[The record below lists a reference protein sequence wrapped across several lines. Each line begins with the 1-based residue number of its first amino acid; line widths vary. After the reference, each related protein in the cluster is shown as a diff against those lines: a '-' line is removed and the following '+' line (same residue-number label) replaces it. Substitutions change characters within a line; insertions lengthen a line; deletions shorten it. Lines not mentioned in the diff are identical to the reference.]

1 MRQFRFRTNASAS
14 GGVARAGR
22 ARWGNGRVWLRTNC
36 LGFPWGGGMGRICGV
51 KERGLNRKLD
61 LVCAGWAREVQGG
74 KRLWQARRV
83 KGGAPPRANTSVL
96 KSDRRLPARH
106 RGAPK
111 VMYCRNQRLSGTDAL
126 EFSFASETLR
136 EVCEVREAA
145 VAALGQE
152 DAIELA
158 RRLADLDA
166 SSNAAEYA
174 EISGDVTAAADGKLT
189 FVLRS
194 GRLAT
199 LAPGNARQRL
209 TETGAPDWSRVTRL
223 RVESIEGV
231 DG

>member
-1 MRQFRFRTNASAS
+1 
-14 GGVARAGR
+14 
-22 ARWGNGRVWLRTNC
+22 
-36 LGFPWGGGMGRICGV
+36 
-51 KERGLNRKLD
+51 
-61 LVCAGWAREVQGG
+61 
-74 KRLWQARRV
+74 
-83 KGGAPPRANTSVL
+83 
-96 KSDRRLPARH
+96 
-106 RGAPK
+106 
-111 VMYCRNQRLSGTDAL
+111 L
-126 EFSFASETLR
+126 EFSFASEMLR

-223 RVESIEGV
+223 RVETIEGV